1 MKILTLISGGDV
13 GGAKTHV
20 LGLLRE
26 LGKRIDVKLV
36 CFMEAEF
43 TQAARDMGIDITIL
57 DSRDL
62 RAVLAELR
70 RRGASTSSTATAAGA
85 TSWPGC

>member
-20 LGLLRE
+20 LGLLRA
-26 LGKRIDVKLV
+26 LGEHITVKLV

-43 TQAARDMGIDITIL
+43 TDAAREMGIDITIL

-70 RRGASTSSTATAAGA
+70 K
-85 TSWPGC
+85 